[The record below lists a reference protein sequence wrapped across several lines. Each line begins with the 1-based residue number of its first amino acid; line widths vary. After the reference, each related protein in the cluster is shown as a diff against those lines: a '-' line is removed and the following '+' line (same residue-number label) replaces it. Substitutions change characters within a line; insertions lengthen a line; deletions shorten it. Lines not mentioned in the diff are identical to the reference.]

1 MVEVDYTTAYLKMLL
16 ALGAIVAFLLW
27 LKKYLIKK
35 NFTNLQKSDDIKVIT
50 QKPLDTKN
58 KITLISYKDKEYLL
72 LVGEGSCKID
82 EFEKEKVE
90 DINNN

>member
-1 MVEVDYTTAYLKMLL
+1 MVEMDYSLAYLKMLL

-35 NFTNLQKSDDIKVIT
+35 NFNDIQKSDDIKIII

-58 KITLISYKDKEYLL
+58 KITLISFKNKEYLL
-72 LVGEGSCKID
+72 LVGDSGYKID
-82 EFEKEKVE
+82 EFEKEKTA
-90 DINNN
+90 